1 MRFSL
6 STVATAALIVS
17 ASAAPAPAPTRA
29 HGHRGGHRGG
39 HHNGTEANGLN
50 HGAKHPGNG
59 MENGAGRGGQQ
70 YGGASGIFP
79 TDGSAPTGSFPG
91 SGGQPSNPEMTA
103 IPTYLPGNENE
114 NDNKRTSLVSDPAF
128 TKRQLFDWVWK
139 AKSDG
144 SDKASDSSDDKETS
158 GESRDDK
165 KSSSDDDKE
174 DSTDSSEDSSESK
187 DDSTDESKDTSDS
200 SGSSDESS
208 DDASDSTEGSSDDS
222 TSDDKESSDSGSSSG
237 GDEEADSPTEGGDS
251 SSESGSGTESGSG
264 SGSGSDSSSGDDSSS
279 GGDSSSGSGG
289 DSSSG
294 DESSSGG
301 ESSGGESSSGS
312 DSSSGGESSS
322 GSGGSSAPSSG
333 SGNSTVP
340 ASGGTAASGT
350 MPAAAGESTLTKT
363 MMVTGE
369 FDGGMKRFGRGVSCT
384 GQSEGGDSDAV
395 FSLAAGATLRN
406 VIIGADQIEGV
417 HCQGPCTIE
426 NVWWEDVCEDA
437 LTFKKDGDGTVTGGG
452 AMGASDK
459 VIQHNG
465 AGTITV
471 SGFTV
476 SDFGKLY
483 RSCGNCKT
491 MGERHVKIDGVKATG
506 GKATFVGI
514 NTNYGDTATITNS
527 CITDTKAI
535 CEEFEGNDTGAE
547 PKQISEEF
555 NTEITSHPQSF
566 SPADLPSESL
576 YGMFLHFQKQGINPI
591 QEVHLCVR
599 LLHRLCLQDIE
610 EDRPLR
616 EKMLSMISERMTFGT
631 TVKFFLHRLGVDVD
645 RDCFQNFVEKDLVR
659 AIQGLQEHDVELSE
673 ILDEES
679 CIFGPNAAPADAVGT
694 SSLDG
699 YDLVDE
705 MIRKIIM
712 SFSAV
717 SDGDFERSFV
727 CRRL

>member
-17 ASAAPAPAPTRA
+17 VSAAPAPAPTRA
-29 HGHRGGHRGG
+29 HGHRGGDC
-39 HHNGTEANGLN
+39 NGTDTNGLN
-50 HGAKHPGNG
+50 HGSKHSGNG
-59 MENGAGRGGQQ
+59 RGNGAGRGGQQ
-70 YGGASGIFP
+70 YGGAPGIFP
-79 TDGSAPTGSFPG
+79 TGGAAPSGSFPG
-91 SGGQPSNPEMTA
+91 SGGQPSDPQMTA
-103 IPTYLPGNENE
+103 IPTYLPGND
-114 NDNKRTSLVSDPAF
+114 NDNKRRSLISDPPV

-139 AKSDG
+139 AKSEG
-144 SDKASDSSDDKETS
+144 SDEASDSADDKESSGDSKDADESGSSDDKK
-158 GESRDDK
+158 ESKDA
-165 KSSSDDDKE
+165 S
-174 DSTDSSEDSSESK
+174 DSTDSAEDSSESK
-187 DDSTDESKDTSDS
+187 DDASDAKDDKETSDS
-200 SGSSDESS
+200 SGSSDDSS
-208 DDASDSTEGSSDDS
+208 DNASDSTGGSSDDS
-222 TSDDKESSDSGSSSG
+222 ASDEKESKDASDDKESSDSGSSSG
-237 GDEEADSPTEGGDS
+237 GDGDS
-251 SSESGSGTESGSG
+251 SSDSGSDTESGSG
-264 SGSGSDSSSGDDSSS
+264 SGSSSSDD
-279 GGDSSSGSGG
+279 
-289 DSSSG
+289 
-294 DESSSGG
+294 
-301 ESSGGESSSGS
+301 SSSGS

-322 GSGGSSAPSSG
+322 GSDEESSSGTGGGTSSGSG
-333 SGNSTVP
+333 SGNSTTP
-340 ASGGTAASGT
+340 ASGGIAASGT
-350 MPAAAGESTLTKT
+350 MPAAAGESTLTET

-395 FSLAAGATLRN
+395 FSIASGGTLRN

-547 PKQISEEF
+547 PKQISQGPSSACIY
-555 NTEITSHPQSF
+555 T
-566 SPADLPSESL
+566 PAD
-576 YGMFLHFQKQGINPI
+576 I
-591 QEVHLCVR
+591 
-599 LLHRLCLQDIE
+599 
-610 EDRPLR
+610 
-616 EKMLSMISERMTFGT
+616 
-631 TVKFFLHRLGVDVD
+631 
-645 RDCFQNFVEKDLVR
+645 
-659 AIQGLQEHDVELSE
+659 
-673 ILDEES
+673 
-679 CIFGPNAAPADAVGT
+679 AA
-694 SSLDG
+694 
-699 YDLVDE
+699 
-705 MIRKIIM
+705 
-712 SFSAV
+712 
-717 SDGDFERSFV
+717 
-727 CRRL
+727 C

>member
-114 NDNKRTSLVSDPAF
+114 NDNKRRSLVSDPAF

-144 SDKASDSSDDKETS
+144 GDKASDSSDDKETS
-158 GESRDDK
+158 GESKDDK
-165 KSSSDDDKE
+165 KSSSNDDKK

-208 DDASDSTEGSSDDS
+208 DDASDSTGGSSDDS
-222 TSDDKESSDSGSSSG
+222 TSDDKKSSDSGSSSG

-264 SGSGSDSSSGDDSSS
+264 SGSDSSSGDDSSS
-279 GGDSSSGSGG
+279 GGD
-289 DSSSG
+289 
-294 DESSSGG
+294 
-301 ESSGGESSSGS
+301 
-312 DSSSGGESSS
+312 SSS

-547 PKQISEEF
+547 PKQISEGPSSACIY
-555 NTEITSHPQSF
+555 T
-566 SPADLPSESL
+566 PAD
-576 YGMFLHFQKQGINPI
+576 I
-591 QEVHLCVR
+591 
-599 LLHRLCLQDIE
+599 
-610 EDRPLR
+610 
-616 EKMLSMISERMTFGT
+616 
-631 TVKFFLHRLGVDVD
+631 
-645 RDCFQNFVEKDLVR
+645 
-659 AIQGLQEHDVELSE
+659 
-673 ILDEES
+673 
-679 CIFGPNAAPADAVGT
+679 AA
-694 SSLDG
+694 
-699 YDLVDE
+699 
-705 MIRKIIM
+705 
-712 SFSAV
+712 
-717 SDGDFERSFV
+717 
-727 CRRL
+727 C

>member
-39 HHNGTEANGLN
+39 HHNGTETNGLN
-50 HGAKHPGNG
+50 HSAKHPGNG

-114 NDNKRTSLVSDPAF
+114 NDNKRRSLVSDHAF

-158 GESRDDK
+158 GESKDDK
-165 KSSSDDDKE
+165 KSSSNDDKE

-208 DDASDSTEGSSDDS
+208 DDASDSTGGSSDDS

-251 SSESGSGTESGSG
+251 SSESGSGTESG

-547 PKQISEEF
+547 PKQISEGPSSACIY
-555 NTEITSHPQSF
+555 T
-566 SPADLPSESL
+566 PAD
-576 YGMFLHFQKQGINPI
+576 I
-591 QEVHLCVR
+591 
-599 LLHRLCLQDIE
+599 
-610 EDRPLR
+610 
-616 EKMLSMISERMTFGT
+616 
-631 TVKFFLHRLGVDVD
+631 
-645 RDCFQNFVEKDLVR
+645 
-659 AIQGLQEHDVELSE
+659 
-673 ILDEES
+673 
-679 CIFGPNAAPADAVGT
+679 AA
-694 SSLDG
+694 
-699 YDLVDE
+699 
-705 MIRKIIM
+705 
-712 SFSAV
+712 
-717 SDGDFERSFV
+717 
-727 CRRL
+727 C

>member
-165 KSSSDDDKE
+165 KSSSNDDKE

-547 PKQISEEF
+547 PKQISEGP
-555 NTEITSHPQSF
+555 SS
-566 SPADLPSESL
+566 AYLPSESL

-659 AIQGLQEHDVELSE
+659 AIQELQEHDVELSE

-705 MIRKIIM
+705 MI
-712 SFSAV
+712 
-717 SDGDFERSFV
+717 
-727 CRRL
+727 